1 MAKDNELN
9 GLVLPKDEFEA
20 QQLKSKSLTQDEI
33 IAQAVAQANKE
44 FELKQQQREENV
56 IRLGA
61 RVINK
66 EVIHGK
72 PIIIK
77 ETGQQK
83 LNSTTGEPQ
92 CYADKYKVSLQFMG
106 GEITVDANE
115 SDYEKLE
122 LHKTF
127 LCVGHYGE
135 VKKFGD
141 SFMEPIFT
149 KFTKI

>member
-1 MAKDNELN
+1 MANEKEILISESN
-9 GLVLPKDEFEA
+9 GTKVTVKKE
-20 QQLKSKSLTQDEI
+20 LTQDEL

-44 FELKQQQREENV
+44 FELKQAQREENS
-56 IRLGA
+56 IRIGA
-61 RVINK
+61 RVVNKDVIN
-66 EVIHGK
+66 GR

-83 LNSTTGEPQ
+83 LGQSGEPL

-106 GEITVDANE
+106 GEITVDVNE
-115 SDYEKLE
+115 RDYELLE
-122 LHKTF
+122 MHKSF

-135 VKKFGD
+135 VKRFGE

-149 KFTKI
+149 QYTKI

>member
-1 MAKDNELN
+1 MEKVKET
-9 GLVLPKDEFEA
+9 GRKVYCDEPI
-20 QQLKSKSLTQDEI
+20 LGKKPLTQDEI

-44 FELKQQQREENV
+44 FELKQQQREENIV
-56 IRLGA
+56 RIGA

-66 EVIHGK
+66 ETIHGK

-77 ETGQQK
+77 ETQQQK
-83 LNSTTGEPQ
+83 ISADGIPQ
-92 CYADKYKVSLQFMG
+92 CYPDKYKVSLQFMG
-106 GEITVDANE
+106 GELTTDVNQQNYD
-115 SDYEKLE
+115 KLE

-135 VKKFGD
+135 VKKFGE

-149 KFTKI
+149 QFTQI

>member
-1 MAKDNELN
+1 M
-9 GLVLPKDEFEA
+9 PKE
-20 QQLKSKSLTQDEI
+20 LTQDEI

-56 IRLGA
+56 IRIGA

-66 EVIHGK
+66 DVIQGK
-72 PIIIK
+72 PIIVK
-77 ETGQQK
+77 ETQQQK
-83 LNSTTGEPQ
+83 LDGNGIPQ
-92 CYADKYKVSLQFMG
+92 SYPDKYKVSLQFMG
-106 GEITVDANE
+106 GEITVDVNQQN
-115 SDYEKLE
+115 YEKLE

-135 VKKFGD
+135 VKKFGE

-149 KFTKI
+149 NYTQI